1 MVKHKE
7 SSTFLA
13 FISIFF
19 GGIGLHKAYLGKNLT
34 FVMYFMFC
42 WTLIPSVLC
51 VVDAVKLMSMS
62 DREFNLLYNYEYMDE
77 LESKYNK
84 ADSLLNAP
92 SHQIAR
98 KQSSISKTQELREL
112 RQLLVE
118 GAIDESDYEQM
129 KKEILRR

>member
-7 SSTFLA
+7 LSTSLA

-34 FVMYFMFC
+34 FIMYVMFC

-77 LESKYNK
+77 LESKYNR

-92 SHQIAR
+92 STNG